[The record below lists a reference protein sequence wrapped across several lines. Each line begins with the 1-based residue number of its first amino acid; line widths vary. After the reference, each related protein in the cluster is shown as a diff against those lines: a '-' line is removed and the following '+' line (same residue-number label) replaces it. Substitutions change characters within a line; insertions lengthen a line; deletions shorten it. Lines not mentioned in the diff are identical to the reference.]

1 MTQLFEQ
8 LPDLLHAYGYW
19 LIAAVVLLESMG
31 IPLPGETI
39 LLGASAYAGAT
50 HELDI
55 VLVIAST
62 VAGAVI
68 GDNIGYWVGDKV
80 GYRLLFRY
88 GDRFGLS
95 ERKIKLGQYLF
106 LRHGGKVVFFGR
118 FVAVLR
124 ALAAL
129 MAGVNRMPWG
139 RFVVANLF
147 GAVLWASAYGMAAF
161 ALGEAVH
168 RVARP
173 VGLAAVVFAAA
184 ALVASA
190 MVLKKREQALEEEA
204 VRALP
209 GPLPRP

>member
-1 MTQLFEQ
+1 M
-8 LPDLLHAYGYW
+8 
-19 LIAAVVLLESMG
+19 IAAVVLLESMG